1 MSKKTGADYSE
12 VYREK
17 EIRQLKKRIKATQKS
32 LIACSALILLAGSA
46 FKLIFPAFNFLIL
59 TVYLLSAF
67 IFLGLASYSR
77 KKPYKSI
84 LWAMGL
90 LLALWVTDI
99 ALGENEMILEFNILK
114 LLLLTILIFS
124 LKPAREA
131 FIIRKDLHLS

>member
-1 MSKKTGADYSE
+1 MSKKTGTDYSE

-17 EIRQLKKRIKATQKS
+17 EIQQLKRRIKATQKS
-32 LIACSALILLAGSA
+32 LMACSALILLAGAA
-46 FKLIFPAFNFLIL
+46 FKLIFPAFDFLIF
-59 TVYLLSAF
+59 TIYFLSAF
-67 IFLGLASYSR
+67 IFLLLASYSR

-90 LLALWVTDI
+90 LIALWITDI
-99 ALGENEMILEFNILK
+99 TLGKSEMILEFNILK
-114 LLLLTILIFS
+114 LALLTILIFS